1 MKDFIKKHEE
11 DFKLDKSLELN
22 SSMTIDKNK
31 QADEFTRTLEN
42 LSNKGD
48 EIDE

>member
-1 MKDFIKKHEE
+1 MKDFVKQHEQNT
-11 DFKLDKSLELN
+11 KLDKSLELN
-22 SSMTIDKNK
+22 SSMTIDNNK